1 MRMNRLLA
9 PALATLAVLVP
20 ALAAAQAADLSHVQ
34 FTPADVHFMQDMIGH
49 HAQAVEMVA
58 LIADR
63 TARDEMRLLGKRI
76 ALSQSDEIAL
86 MRQWL
91 EARGQAAPSEHAHH
105 LPGAK
110 LMPGML
116 SADQMER
123 LAASKGAEFDRLF
136 LEGMITHHSGALTMV
151 RELLAT
157 PGAGQDVELFS
168 FTADVDADQRMEI
181 DRMSAMLAMFAQG
194 EGPTAPATKEPSG
207 SAR

>member
-1 MRMNRLLA
+1 
-9 PALATLAVLVP
+9 
-20 ALAAAQAADLSHVQ
+20 
-34 FTPADVHFMQDMIGH
+34 
-49 HAQAVEMVA
+49 
-58 LIADR
+58 
-63 TARDEMRLLGKRI
+63 
-76 ALSQSDEIAL
+76 
-86 MRQWL
+86 
-91 EARGQAAPSEHAHH
+91 
-105 LPGAK
+105 
-110 LMPGML
+110 
-116 SADQMER
+116 MER

>member
-1 MRMNRLLA
+1 
-9 PALATLAVLVP
+9 
-20 ALAAAQAADLSHVQ
+20 
-34 FTPADVHFMQDMIGH
+34 MQDMIGH

-194 EGPTAPATKEPSG
+194 QGPTAPATKEPSG